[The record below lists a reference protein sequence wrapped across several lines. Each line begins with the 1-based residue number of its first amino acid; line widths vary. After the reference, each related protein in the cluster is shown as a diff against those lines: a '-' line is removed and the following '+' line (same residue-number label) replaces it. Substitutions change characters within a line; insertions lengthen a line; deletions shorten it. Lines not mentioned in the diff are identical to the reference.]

1 MLVCS
6 SYAQEYQKN
15 IFGVRAGMNIANVN
29 AKMLG
34 LDLDELVDLDSKV
47 HFNAGISYE
56 RLLLNKAPLYLETGL
71 YYTNKGFKVGY
82 DDESLAR
89 CNIGYLQLPLMVNY
103 KFNIKDVVTI
113 APSAGIYYSFGV
125 TGKIKES
132 YDDEY
137 LGDMSYSASVF
148 EGNYIKRSDLGYKL
162 GVSVAWKNIVLG
174 FSYEGGFLNLL
185 NVDNIVGDLVGDFY
199 NYDYDYDYDDDF
211 GFNID
216 ADALGIK
223 AHNSNFVISLGYNF

>member
-29 AKMLG
+29 AKILG
-34 LDLDELVDLDSKV
+34 LDLDALVDLDSKV

-82 DDESLAR
+82 DEGLAR

-132 YDDEY
+132 YDVEY
-137 LGDMSYSASVF
+137 LGDMSYSANVF